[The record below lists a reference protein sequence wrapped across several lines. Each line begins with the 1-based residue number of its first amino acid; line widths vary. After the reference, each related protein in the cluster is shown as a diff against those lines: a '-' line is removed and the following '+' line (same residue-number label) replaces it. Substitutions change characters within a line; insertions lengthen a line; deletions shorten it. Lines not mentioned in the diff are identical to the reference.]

1 MFGGIVHGAFP
12 VRDIARSEGLLRYAV
27 ELDAPLL
34 EGLAIGAS
42 VAIDG
47 VCQTVVQID
56 GPRVRFE
63 AIAETLARTTLGA
76 LKDGALVNV
85 ERSLRAGDEIGG
97 HEMSGHI
104 RATGSVEDV
113 RSEGDEYDLRITCPR
128 ELMKYVL
135 SKGFV
140 GVHGCSLTVGEV
152 REDGFHVHLIPET
165 LRRTNLGALRA
176 GDRVNLELDTRTVAI
191 VDTVER
197 VLAERFALQQGDR

>member
-12 VRDIARSEGLLRYAV
+12 VCDVARSEALLRYAV
-27 ELDAPLL
+27 ELDAPSLQ
-34 EGLAIGAS
+34 GLTIGAS

-56 GPRVRFE
+56 GPRVHFE

-76 LKDGALVNV
+76 LKNGALVNV

-104 RATGSVEDV
+104 RTTGTVEHV
-113 RSEGDEYDLRITCPR
+113 RTRGDEYDLRITCPN

-152 REDGFHVHLIPET
+152 REGSFDVHLIPET
-165 LRRTNLGALRA
+165 LRRTNLGALRV

-197 VLAERFALQQGDR
+197 VLAERFAREQGDP